1 MKGFVSLFGWAA
13 SGLVL
18 GTVALAGYTG
28 YQAVQVKSGL
38 ETVAGEI
45 SPVLQDLQALD
56 ESSVRERLVT
66 IQDAA
71 AQAADNAQGP
81 GWSLAGRAPLVGD
94 DVEAVQTVT
103 EVADRV
109 ARTVLPDVV
118 QAGSAIKNL
127 DTSDGRTAL
136 LEAEEAASSLAKAQA
151 RLRRQEAR
159 VAAIRVDELDP
170 RLAAPIERL
179 QIELRLASDLLD
191 RISREARH
199 ARSMVPPRP

>member
-103 EVADRV
+103 EVADRL

>member
-71 AQAADNAQGP
+71 AQAADNAQGL
-81 GWSLAGRAPLVGD
+81 GWSLAVRAPVVGD

-103 EVADRV
+103 EVADRL
-109 ARTVLPDVV
+109 ARTVLPGVV

-127 DTSDGRTAL
+127 DVSDGRTAL
-136 LEAEEAASSLAKAQA
+136 LEAEEAAGSLAKAQA

>member
-1 MKGFVSLFGWAA
+1 MKGLMSLFAWAG

-56 ESSVRERLVT
+56 ETSVRERLVT

-81 GWSLAGRAPLVGD
+81 GWSLAGRAPVVGD
-94 DVEAVQTVT
+94 DVDAVQTVT
-103 EVADRV
+103 DVADRL

-118 QAGSAIKNL
+118 QAGSAFENL
-127 DTSDGRTAL
+127 DASDARMAL
-136 LEAEEAASSLAKAQA
+136 LEADAAASSLARAQA

-179 QIELRLASDLLD
+179 QIELRLASDFLD
-191 RISREARH
+191 RISREARQ
-199 ARSMVPPRP
+199 ARSAVCPLP

>member
-1 MKGFVSLFGWAA
+1 MFAWAA

-18 GTVALAGYTG
+18 GAVTLAGYTG

-38 ETVAGEI
+38 ETVAGEL

-56 ESSVRERLVT
+56 ERSVRERLVT

-81 GWSLAGRAPLVGD
+81 GWSLAARAPVVGD

-103 EVADRV
+103 DVADRL

-118 QAGSAIKNL
+118 QAGSAIKNV
-127 DTSDGRTAL
+127 DASDGRTAL
-136 LEAEEAASSLAKAQA
+136 LEVEVAARSLAKAQA

-159 VAAIRVDELDP
+159 VAAIRLDELDR
-170 RLAAPIERL
+170 RLAGPIETL
-179 QIELRLASDLLD
+179 QIELRLASDFLD
-191 RISREARH
+191 RISREARQ
-199 ARSMVPPRP
+199 ARSVVPRLP